1 MKARNSFAKNS
12 FITIT
17 RQFTSILLGMLLL
30 IVLARFLGP
39 SGQGQYTLVILLPQL
54 LMTFLNLGVNT
65 STIYYVSRD
74 EIDVDSAV
82 KNNLYIG
89 IFLSFVS
96 ILIGMV
102 IALFFSDQFFE
113 EASTTFLLLSLIA
126 LPFMFL
132 NIYFQTVFQGL
143 QQFGVFNTILIITQ
157 LGTLFFVSLFIIVLD
172 YGLTGAVVAFILG
185 HLITTVS
192 IVYILYAKFGFR
204 YEKGVFNLAYFKKSV
219 LFGLKAHISNV
230 MSFLNY
236 RIDLLLLGYFLNPAA
251 VGVYVTAVNI
261 GERISILSQS
271 LSTVL
276 LPRIASVD
284 DEEDRNRV
292 TSILT
297 RNFLVFVLLLTIGV
311 FFFADWVIDLLFG
324 AQYEKSSGLL
334 KWLIPG
340 VAALSID
347 RLLSNDIAGR
357 GKPEVNMYV
366 SLFNV
371 LFNVGLNIYLIP
383 IYGVVGAAVATTAT
397 YILSLIIK
405 IYLYKKVTSSNYRSF
420 LLIQREDFYLYSN
433 LVKQLKMKM
442 ADR

>member
-1 MKARNSFAKNS
+1 MRARNSFAKDS

-54 LMTFLNLGVNT
+54 LMTFMNLGVNT
-65 STIYYVSRD
+65 STIYYVSRE

-89 IFLSFVS
+89 VFLSFVS

-102 IALFFSDQFFE
+102 IAFFFSDRFFE

-157 LGTLFFVSLFIIVLD
+157 LGTLFFVCLFIIVLD

-204 YEKGVFNLAYFKKSV
+204 YEKGAFNLSYFKKSV

-284 DEEDRNRV
+284 DERDRNRV

-324 AQYEKSSGLL
+324 VRYEKSSSLL

-383 IYGVVGAAVATTAT
+383 LYGVVGAAVATTTT

-420 LLIQREDFYLYSN
+420 LLIQRDDLYLYSN
-433 LVKQLKMKM
+433 LFKQLKTKM